1 MSDAKERRK
10 VAKARHTA
18 RMEAEGRRRLT
29 LRVPDEHVAAH
40 REAAAGRPQ
49 ELERLREFVE
59 AKARGEVRRW
69 LDRWNRMALRRAARA
84 EARRHPAGSNAPP
97 ARIRFG
103 TIPPEEFRKRLREAG
118 WWYDWIAAVWN
129 LPEDPDRWPAVEAL
143 IAEAEASGVPFERL
157 APGPG
162 IEGLDTPP
170 APPPSL
176 WRRKSGRKGKSGGS
190 FKDQMRID
198 QRRQISDLKKR
209 TPKESRVRKAGGEL
223 CSLHVWARAADVEA
237 HQLAAW
243 QPHALAR
250 LRDRLVAELAP
261 KVRAEVVARMSPW
274 GSPSWQRGCNR
285 RSALERINSRIDR
298 VYGMEGHFV
307 RGRAKMALR
316 CNLIVAVMMAT
327 ALGHVRAGRPEMM
340 RSLVRGPDLKAARGP
355 DPTAWKPCR
364 TRRRAMRRAR
374 DSGPGPRSA
383 RNRRSRAAQGS
394 MRTGTRQR
402 KWLPQPMVTVPMS
415 GQGSRRS
422 RKTLQRKCLNMM
434 LR

>member
-1 MSDAKERRK
+1 MGDAKERQK
-10 VAKARHTA
+10 AAKARHTA

-29 LRVPDEHVAAH
+29 LQVPDEHVAAH

-49 ELERLREFVE
+49 ELERLREHVE
-59 AKARGEVRRW
+59 GEVREHVLHW

-84 EARRHPAGSNAPP
+84 ERRRHPAGSNAPP

-103 TIPPEEFRKRLREAG
+103 SIPPEGFRERLREAG
-118 WWYDWIAAVWN
+118 WWYDRIAAVWN
-129 LPEDPDRWPAVEAL
+129 LSEDPDRWPAADAL
-143 IAEAEASGVPFERL
+143 AAEAEAAGIPLERL

-162 IEGLDTPP
+162 IEGLDAPP

-176 WRRKSGRKGKSGGS
+176 WRRKSGRKGRSGGS
-190 FKDQMRID
+190 FKASMRTDQA
-198 QRRQISDLKKR
+198 RQVSDLKGL
-209 TPKESRVRKAGGEL
+209 TPKEARDWKWENDLR
-223 CSLHVWARAADVEA
+223 SLHVWARAGDAEA

-298 VYGMEGHFV
+298 VHGMEGHFV

-340 RSLVRGPDLKAARGP
+340 RSLVRGPDLKAA
-355 DPTAWKPCR
+355 
-364 TRRRAMRRAR
+364 
-374 DSGPGPRSA
+374 
-383 RNRRSRAAQGS
+383 
-394 MRTGTRQR
+394 
-402 KWLPQPMVTVPMS
+402 
-415 GQGSRRS
+415 
-422 RKTLQRKCLNMM
+422 
-434 LR
+434 